1 MKNSRICSV
10 MVILLIASFVRGQQ
24 PSTLPAPPPPAQ
36 RQTTTAPE
44 NQDDVVRISTN
55 LVQVDV
61 VVTKDGKPVT
71 DLTAEDFEILEDDK
85 PQQITNFSY
94 ISNIGATA
102 ANTSVTG
109 KRTAL
114 DKTTL
119 IPPVP
124 LKTNDARRTMAI
136 VVDDLALSMP
146 SIARVKDQVRSLIET
161 MAPNDLVA
169 IIRTGG
175 DVGALQQFTNDRRML
190 LSAVDRLKW
199 NPCSRV
205 GLLDQPPAGQLNL
218 NVGLCAGRAPDT
230 FNTLRFIV
238 RGMSY
243 LPGRKSLV
251 ILSND
256 LPIQDQ
262 EPNRTG
268 EDVLGGNADALIP
281 SPFGKEGPGVKGNTR
296 DDSVNNYEGQ
306 LRRIAELAI
315 RGSVVIYAVDARGLQ
330 TFGPTAADS
339 ITATATL
346 QGRVDA
352 LRSIRSD
359 QDFKGRQGADLIAKQ
374 TGGFLIKNSNDFGLS
389 KVMTD
394 QEGYYLIG
402 FRPGEDTFDR
412 RFHHLKARLKRKGL
426 TVRTRAGFYGF
437 TDDQVHPADLSVAD
451 QMKMAVLSPF
461 AANDLTVRLTTFFVN
476 QPAEGSLLRSF
487 VYLNPRELTFT
498 EQPDGWRVADID
510 FKGMVFG
517 DNGKIISEKSEV
529 GTVRLRG
536 AAFDRAMRDG
546 IVRAL
551 DLPISQ
557 VGPVQFRVAVRD
569 SHSSHIGSAGQFVE
583 VPDVRRGAFAMSGL
597 VVREISTTN
606 AAAPPTADDEKDLV
620 TNGPAVRRFRQGAA
634 LVFAFA
640 IYNAGAGN
648 SQPRLTKQTRV
659 FHDGKVIYTGEDVP
673 VDLEGQPDLKRI
685 SNATLFKLGTET
697 EPGEYVF
704 QIIVTDSSTE
714 KPRKIAQSI
723 DFEVVK

>member
-1 MKNSRICSV
+1 MKNPRICSV
-10 MVILLIASFVRGQQ
+10 LIILLIAGFVSGQQ
-24 PSTLPAPPPPAQ
+24 PAPLPTPPPTPP
-36 RQTTTAPE
+36 RLTTAPE
-44 NQDDVVRISTN
+44 SQDDVVRISTN

-71 DLTAEDFEILEDDK
+71 DLAADDFEILEDDK

-94 ISNIGATA
+94 ISNI
-102 ANTSVTG
+102 SVNGEPGEKSRG
-109 KRTAL
+109 KL
-114 DKTTL
+114 DKTNL
-119 IPPVP
+119 LPPVP
-124 LKTNDARRTMAI
+124 LKVEDARRTIAI
-136 VVDDLALSMP
+136 VVDDLALTLPGIS
-146 SIARVKDQVRSLIET
+146 RVKTQVKSMIDGL
-161 MAPNDLVA
+161 APNDLVA

-175 DVGALQQFTNDRRML
+175 DVGALQQFTNDKRML

-205 GLLDQPPAGQLNL
+205 GLLDIPPTGQLNF

-230 FNTLRFIV
+230 FNILRFIV

-262 EPNRTG
+262 EPNKTG
-268 EDVLGGNADALIP
+268 DDLLGGNTDFRLS
-281 SPFGKEGPGVKGNTR
+281 SPLDDNGPGIKKNTR
-296 DDSVNNYEGQ
+296 DDSWLTYEQQ
-306 LRRIAELAI
+306 LKRIAELAI
-315 RGSVVIYAVDARGLQ
+315 RGSIVIYAVDARGLQ
-330 TFGPTAADS
+330 TTGLTPADS
-339 ITATATL
+339 VTATATL

-352 LRSIRSD
+352 LRSLRTNEAYQS
-359 QDFKGRQGADLIAKQ
+359 RQGADLIAKQ
-374 TGGFLIKNSNDFGLS
+374 TGGFLIKNSNDFGLQ
-389 KVMTD
+389 KIMTD

-402 FRPGEDTFDR
+402 FRPAEETFDR
-412 RFHHLKARLKRKGL
+412 KFHHLKARLKRKGL
-426 TVRTRAGFYGF
+426 TVRTRAGFYGV
-437 TDDQVHPADLSVAD
+437 TDDQIHPAELAPSD
-451 QMKMAVLSPF
+451 QMKMALLSPF

-510 FKGMVFG
+510 FKGVVFG
-517 DNGKIISEKSEV
+517 DNGKIIGEKNEA

-536 AAFDRAMRDG
+536 AAFDRAMREG
-546 IVRAL
+546 IVRAF
-551 DLPISQ
+551 DFPISQ
-557 VGPVQFRVAVRD
+557 VGPIQFRVAVRD

-583 VPDVRRGAFAMSGL
+583 APDVKRGTFAMSGL
-597 VVREISTTN
+597 VVREIATAKDS
-606 AAAPPTADDEKDLV
+606 AAANDGEKDLV

-640 IYNAGAGN
+640 IYNAGAG
-648 SQPRLTKQTRV
+648 QTAPRLTKQTRV
-659 FHDGKVIYTGEDVP
+659 FHDGKVIYTGDEVP
-673 VDLEGQPDLKRI
+673 VDLEGQTDLKRI
-685 SNATLFKLGTET
+685 STATLFKLGTET

-704 QIIVTDSSTE
+704 QIILTDSSAQ